1 MLVGRSITETREP
14 ASCYT
19 TYVISTAHHECI
31 SDSNCDTYMTCCQNL
46 RADYSV
52 CVPHKDHV
60 LPEEKSH
67 QSLSSGQKMYHKDIG
82 HVFHLP
88 QPSPIPIPILEKA
101 TLEIKSWE
109 NWYYL
114 NIARY
119 LLKQKFLWV
128 KELRCI
134 KHCTGM
140 SFCKV
145 HKMYGEENPNPL
157 LSSFEL
163 VFIEN
168 ERFFL
173 A

>member
-1 MLVGRSITETREP
+1 MVWMPCMLLMLIGIAKGRSITETREP

-31 SDSNCDTYMTCCQNL
+31 SDSDCDTYMTCCQNL
-46 RADYSV
+46 GADYSV

-101 TLEIKSWE
+101 THEIKS
-109 NWYYL
+109 
-114 NIARY
+114 
-119 LLKQKFLWV
+119 
-128 KELRCI
+128 
-134 KHCTGM
+134 
-140 SFCKV
+140 
-145 HKMYGEENPNPL
+145 
-157 LSSFEL
+157 
-163 VFIEN
+163 
-168 ERFFL
+168 
-173 A
+173 